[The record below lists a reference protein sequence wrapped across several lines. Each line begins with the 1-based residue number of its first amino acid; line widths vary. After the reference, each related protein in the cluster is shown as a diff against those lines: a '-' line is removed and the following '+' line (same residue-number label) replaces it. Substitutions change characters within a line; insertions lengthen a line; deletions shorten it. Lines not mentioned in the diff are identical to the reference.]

1 MCRASESVARHRRVA
16 TARRASMKDASR
28 RDARRIVDR
37 LSSTDARARRS
48 TPLATRRRVRAR
60 LYTRDRRSSRRVD
73 AFTDARAR
81 TNRDARAPFPSGAT
95 TPRCPTDRDVVPV
108 PYCASSNAVY
118 AEFEWARTCAFLHSS
133 IHGVFVYEYMSPS
146 RDVRETMR
154 RTVRGQRAVGRGDD
168 DGRRRRSETRR
179 DVDAGER
186 ERAGGRGNGENTVV
200 GACEIDRGGRG
211 WRDRRGGRVWV
222 MWMDF
227 KCDATNE

>member
-1 MCRASESVARHRRVA
+1 MR
-16 TARRASMKDASR
+16 DASR

-48 TPLATRRRVRAR
+48 TQLATRREVRAR
-60 LYTRDRRSSRRVD
+60 FIRFTRPSSRRVE

-81 TNRDARAPFPSGAT
+81 ANRDARAPFPSGAT
-95 TPRCPTDRDVVPV
+95 TTRCPTDRDVVPV
-108 PYCASSNAVY
+108 PYCASSNAIY

-133 IHGVFVYEYMSPS
+133 IHGVFVYEDMSPS
-146 RDVRETMR
+146 RDVWETMR
-154 RTVRGQRAVGRGDD
+154 RTVSGQRAVGRGDD

-200 GACEIDRGGRG
+200 GACEIDRGGCEARERARG
-211 WRDRRGGRVWV
+211 SSVGDVDG
-222 MWMDF
+222 F
-227 KCDATNE
+227 